1 MGGLPGDIGPV
12 EADRAPIGSEVARD
26 EVQERCLA
34 RAVRPHDAEGLTLGN
49 VEREVLDDVDA
60 SEPLGDADD
69 FEQGRHR
76 KVRLR
81 PAGAVRP

>member
-1 MGGLPGDIGPV
+1 MFSSVVFPAPFGPTMPS
-12 EADRAPIGSEVARD
+12 ACP
-26 EVQERCLA
+26 
-34 RAVRPHDAEGLTLGN
+34 GN
-49 VEREVLDDVDA
+49 VEREVLDDADA
-60 SEPLGDADD
+60 SEALGDADD